1 MKKEYCK
8 RILVLLAFF
17 FPCFVC
23 TGCGKEPERSAS
35 SQQSYRMYY
44 IRSQSKLVSES
55 FPTELTVTEDLITEF
70 LEALAQDSPRSVD
83 NKRAMAENIQIVKTG
98 YDAEKKMLT
107 LYFDSGYLEYKNKIT
122 EILSRAAIVRTLTQ
136 ISEVDSLSFYV
147 NDQPL
152 TDASGRII
160 GKMKS
165 SDFIEDLGP
174 DVNEYEKTTL
184 TLYFSNST
192 GDKLIEERRE
202 VAYTT
207 STSMSRLV
215 IEQLIDGPKTEG
227 LSPVLPSDTRILNIS
242 LQEGVCYVNL
252 DSNFMT
258 SAVATIEVLP
268 IYAIVNS
275 LSELTNI
282 SKVQIAINGETNRK
296 YREVVALDVLFE
308 RNLDLVTTLK
318 AEQESAISENN
329 ANGNGNGNNGNQ
341 IEETEEIT
349 SKDQ

>member
-1 MKKEYCK
+1 MKMKYRR
-8 RILVLLAFF
+8 RIIWFLTFLLI
-17 FPCFVC
+17 C
-23 TGCGKEPERSAS
+23 TGCTKEPERTAS

-44 IRSQSKLVSES
+44 IRSQSKLASEN
-55 FPTELTVTEDLITEF
+55 FVTELTVTEDLIAEF
-70 LEALAQDSPRSVD
+70 LEALVQDSQNSVD
-83 NKRAMAENIQIVKTG
+83 NKRAIAENIKIIKTN
-98 YDAEKKMLT
+98 YDSEKRVLT
-107 LYFDSGYLEYKNKIT
+107 LFFNSGYMEYKNKIL
-122 EILSRAAIVRTLTQ
+122 EILSRAAVVRTLAQ
-136 ISEVDSLSFYV
+136 IPGVDYVSFYI

-152 TDASGRII
+152 ADASGRIV

-174 DVNEYEKTTL
+174 DINEYEMTTL
-184 TLYFSNST
+184 ALYFSNRE
-192 GDKLIEERRE
+192 GNRLIEERRE

-207 STSMSRLV
+207 STSMARLV
-215 IEQLIDGPKTEG
+215 MEQLIAGPKTEG
-227 LSPVLPSDTRILNIS
+227 LLPSLPSDTRLLNIS

-258 SAVATIEVLP
+258 SAIATIELLP

-282 SKVQIAINGETNRK
+282 GKVQIAINGETSRK

-318 AEQESAISENN
+318 EEESAALDSQ
-329 ANGNGNGNNGNQ
+329 ANGNQTG
-341 IEETEEIT
+341 ETGETI
-349 SKDQ
+349 SNDQ